1 MERSKYYS
9 RDEWNV
15 ITFTKKQK
23 KVFTTIPFY
32 EMFTLGNVNLDK
44 FHISMDAV
52 VLSSARVMPTCMA
65 IGEAAGVGASVAVDR
80 QIEPAKVDSSEV
92 AKILR
97 ENGAILSY

>member
-1 MERSKYYS
+1 
-9 RDEWNV
+9 
-15 ITFTKKQK
+15 
-23 KVFTTIPFY
+23 
-32 EMFTLGNVNLDK
+32 
-44 FHISMDAV
+44 ISMDAV